1 MQLFS
6 KELLEMDRNT
16 VKLMIDE
23 MQEELQKQG
32 QTIEEQGQ
40 TIEEQVRE
48 IMEQEQKLAE
58 KDTEK
63 NTALAQKEKEFEAV
77 RQQMAQRIAELEE
90 KLLEK

>member
-1 MQLFS
+1 
-6 KELLEMDRNT
+6 
-16 VKLMIDE
+16 
-23 MQEELQKQG
+23 
-32 QTIEEQGQ
+32 
-40 TIEEQVRE
+40 
-48 IMEQEQKLAE
+48 MEQEQKLAE